1 MLKGVL
7 LVRFDSKLG
16 PIPEGMFP
24 HDFIDK
30 SKIPEISMQIWANYP
45 RTDESGFTMVHFN
58 RVNLFGCLLYDN
70 DEKLGSYSIVSFFEP
85 SAVNEIWGKFED
97 IKKLI
102 EIVNKKIK
110 EDLNIQVALQEL
122 YENLMKI
129 TAKPIVSEV
138 LEDDVYSVFK
148 DVFENI
154 SGLIS
159 TIKNIS
165 DDDLKERLLQE
176 AEKLSES
183 LLTLS
188 ILWGGR
194 EIATLLIHR
203 LLSLLAQRKLKFNE
217 K

>member
-85 SAVNEIWGKFED
+85 NAVNEIWGKFED
-97 IKKLI
+97 IKKLM

-122 YENLMKI
+122 YKNLMKI
-129 TAKPIVSEV
+129 TEKPIVSEV
-138 LEDDVYSVFK
+138 LGDDVYSVFK
-148 DVFENI
+148 DVFENM

-159 TIKNIS
+159 TIKNIN

-203 LLSLLAQRKLKFNE
+203 LLTLLAQRKFKFNE

>member
-7 LVRFDSKLG
+7 LVCFDSKLG

-85 SAVNEIWGKFED
+85 NAVNEIWGKFED
-97 IKKLI
+97 IKKLM

-122 YENLMKI
+122 YKNLMKI
-129 TAKPIVSEV
+129 TEKPIVSEV
-138 LEDDVYSVFK
+138 LGDDVYSVFK
-148 DVFENI
+148 DVFENM

-159 TIKNIS
+159 TIKNIN

-203 LLSLLAQRKLKFNE
+203 LLTLLAQRKFKFNE